1 MTVLRDVG
9 ETLKQILQ
17 SNIPELKNNQSSV
30 VFESP
35 ADIVTSGSTILSI
48 FLYQIVEN
56 GFLRNIEPEPI
67 DITKMR
73 YPPLTLDLYY
83 LFTPY
88 AQDRETELL
97 IIEELMQIFHDTSV
111 LRGNSLKNNLVSAG
125 NNEIRIIPNSLTFD
139 EINKLWERFPNKSYK
154 LSVSYILSPVRIPS
168 AKDPANITRVINRE
182 INVYRKEADNDLS

>member
-1 MTVLRDVG
+1 MTVLRDVSN
-9 ETLKQILQ
+9 TLK
-17 SNIPELKNNQSSV
+17 ELLLSKVSGPATPDSV

-35 ADIVTSGSTILSI
+35 ADIVPPKGSTKTLSI

-67 DITKMR
+67 ETTQMR

-88 AQDRETELL
+88 ATDKENELL
-97 IIEELMQIFHDTSV
+97 MMEDIMQTFHDFSV
-111 LRGNSLKNNLVSAG
+111 LRGEALKGGLVMAG
-125 NNEIRIIPNSLTFD
+125 NHEIRVIPNNFTFE

-168 AKDPANITRVINRE
+168 AKEPAKITRIVKRDIN
-182 INVYRKEADNDLS
+182 IYRQEADI